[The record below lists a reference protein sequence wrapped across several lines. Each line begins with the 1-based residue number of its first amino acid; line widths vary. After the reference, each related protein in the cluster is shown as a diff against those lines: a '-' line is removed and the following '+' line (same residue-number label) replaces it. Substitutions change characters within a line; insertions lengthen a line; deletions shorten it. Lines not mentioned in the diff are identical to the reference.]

1 MRCFNLFRCGCTRQ
15 ESDSTDDRRQHDHL
29 NTEASL
35 FANLSEHLETAD
47 RMPFT
52 IINAVVLVS
61 GSRAT
66 RFERESSQEL
76 EICRLGAD
84 HRRILQPQIP
94 TSACKSLP
102 NLASLLCV
110 LSYSVHQ
117 CKHVTIWAPSL
128 ETRQLNGDA
137 CYQMPCV
144 LGIRSR
150 T

>member
-52 IINAVVLVS
+52 IINAVVVVS

-84 HRRILQPQIP
+84 HRRILQPQIL
-94 TSACKSLP
+94 TSACKSLQT
-102 NLASLLCV
+102 LRICSVCSLTPFNI
-110 LSYSVHQ
+110 

-128 ETRQLNGDA
+128 EARQLNGNA